1 MPHRMLN
8 WRRFEIR
15 GLIPSILMS
24 VYTTLDHNDLSEF
37 LKAYEI
43 GVLSDFQG
51 ISEGIENTNYFV
63 HTLDNGLRQS
73 FVLTIF
79 ESIGFE
85 ELPYFLELTAFL
97 AEHNVPCAHPI
108 ADRDGRYLQTLK
120 SKPAALV
127 QRLPGRSIVNPSAG
141 DCRQVGEVL
150 ARMHV
155 AGEGFPVHRTN
166 PRGLE
171 WKRKTAAAVMSKL
184 PADEQALLAAELE
197 YQQRQRTGTLPTG
210 VIHADLFRDNALFT
224 ENALTGIIDL
234 YYACTG
240 SFLYDL
246 AITAN
251 DWCITGD
258 GGLNRALLSSLLE
271 GYQSHRVIRAD
282 EQAHWQTMLRA
293 AALRFWLSRLFD
305 MHFPRSGELTH
316 IKNPGHFKNIL
327 LHHVHEPAQLA
338 L

>member
-1 MPHRMLN
+1 
-8 WRRFEIR
+8 
-15 GLIPSILMS
+15 MS

-37 LKAYEI
+37 LKAYAI
-43 GVLSDFQG
+43 GTLSDFQG

-63 HTLDNGLRQS
+63 DTLENGLRQS

-97 AEHNVPCAHPI
+97 SERDVPCAHPI
-108 ADRDGRYLQTLK
+108 ADRGGRYLQTLK
-120 SKPAALV
+120 GKPAALV
-127 QRLPGRSIVNPSAG
+127 QRLPGRSIVNPSAE

-150 ARMHV
+150 ARLHV
-155 AGEGFPVHRTN
+155 AGEGFPVHRAN
-166 PRGLE
+166 PRGFE
-171 WKRKTAAAVMSKL
+171 WKCKTAAAVMSKL
-184 PADEQALLAAELE
+184 PADEQALLTAELE
-197 YQQRQRTGTLPTG
+197 YQRQHRTDALPAG

-224 ENALTGIIDL
+224 EHSLTGIIDL

-246 AITAN
+246 AITVN
-251 DWCITGD
+251 DWCNTDD
-258 GGLNRALLSSLLE
+258 GRLNQVSLSALLQ
-271 GYQSHRVIRAD
+271 GYQTHRIIPAE
-282 EQAHWQTMLRA
+282 EQVHWQGALRA

-316 IKNPGHFKNIL
+316 IKNPDHFKNIL
-327 LHHVHEPAQLA
+327 LHHAHTPAQLP
-338 L
+338 LQS

>member
-1 MPHRMLN
+1 
-8 WRRFEIR
+8 
-15 GLIPSILMS
+15 MS

-37 LKAYEI
+37 LQAYDI
-43 GVLSDFQG
+43 GALSDFQG

-63 HTLDNGLRQS
+63 NTLENGLRQS

-97 AEHNVPCAHPI
+97 AEQNVPCAHPI
-108 ADRDGRYLQTLK
+108 ADRDGEYLQTLK
-120 SKPAALV
+120 GKPAALV

-150 ARMHV
+150 ARLHV
-155 AGEGFPVHRTN
+155 AGEGFPICRAN
-166 PRGLE
+166 PRGFE
-171 WKRKTAAAVMSKL
+171 WKCKTAAAVMSKL
-184 PADEQALLAAELE
+184 PADEQTLLSEELE
-197 YQQRQRTGTLPTG
+197 YQRQQQTATLPTG

-224 ENALTGIIDL
+224 DNKLTGIIDL

-251 DWCITGD
+251 DWCNTGD
-258 GGLNRALLSSLLE
+258 GGLNEVSLSALLE
-271 GYQSHRVIRAD
+271 GYQTHRAIPVV

-327 LHHVHEPAQLA
+327 LHHAHTPTSLPLQK
-338 L
+338 

>member
-1 MPHRMLN
+1 
-8 WRRFEIR
+8 
-15 GLIPSILMS
+15 MS
-24 VYTTLDHNDLSEF
+24 VYTTLDRHDLSEF

-43 GVLSDFQG
+43 GALSDFQG

-63 HTLDNGLRQS
+63 NTRHNDLPQS

-97 AEHNVPCAHPI
+97 SEHNVPCAHPI
-108 ADRDGRYLQTLK
+108 ADRDGEYLQTLK
-120 SKPAALV
+120 GKPAALV
-127 QRLPGRSIVNPSAG
+127 QRLPGRSIVNPSAD

-150 ARMHV
+150 ARLHI
-155 AGEGFPVHRTN
+155 AGESFPIYRAN

-171 WKRKTAAAVMSKL
+171 WKTQTAAAVLTKL
-184 PADEQALLAAELE
+184 PADEQALLTDELE
-197 YQQRQRTGTLPTG
+197 YQRQRQTDALPKG

-224 ENALTGIIDL
+224 ADKLTGIIDL

-240 SFLYDL
+240 AFLYDL

-251 DWCITGD
+251 DWCHTEN
-258 GGLNRALLSSLLE
+258 GGLNTISLAALLE
-271 GYQSHRVIRAD
+271 GYQAHRQIAPFER
-282 EQAHWQTMLRA
+282 AHWQTMLRA

-316 IKNPGHFKNIL
+316 IKNPEHFKRIL
-327 LHHVHEPAQLA
+327 LHHVQTPTELV

>member
-1 MPHRMLN
+1 
-8 WRRFEIR
+8 
-15 GLIPSILMS
+15 MS

-43 GVLSDFQG
+43 GELSDFQG

-63 HTLDNGLRQS
+63 NTLHNGLRQS

-79 ESIGFE
+79 ESIGFD
-85 ELPYFLELTAFL
+85 ELPYFLELTAYL
-97 AEHNVPCAHPI
+97 SEHNVPCAHPI
-108 ADRDGRYLQTLK
+108 ADRDGEYLQTLK
-120 SKPAALV
+120 GKPAALV
-127 QRLPGRSIVNPSAG
+127 QRLPGRSIVNPTAG

-150 ARMHV
+150 ARLHI
-155 AGEGFPVHRTN
+155 AGEEFPVYRAN

-171 WKRKTAAAVMSKL
+171 WKTRTAAAVMDKL
-184 PADEQALLAAELE
+184 PADEQALLTEELE
-197 YQQRQRTGTLPTG
+197 YQRQQQTDVLPAG

-224 ENALTGIIDL
+224 DNKLTGIIDL
-234 YYACTG
+234 YYACSG

-251 DWCITGD
+251 DWCNTED
-258 GGLNRALLSSLLE
+258 GGLNAASLSALLE
-271 GYQSHRVIRAD
+271 GYQAYRKILAI

-305 MHFPRSGELTH
+305 KHYPRSGELTH
-316 IKNPGHFKNIL
+316 IKNPGHFKKIL
-327 LHHVHEPAQLA
+327 LHHVKTPVKLA

>member
-1 MPHRMLN
+1 
-8 WRRFEIR
+8 
-15 GLIPSILMS
+15 MS

-43 GVLSDFQG
+43 GTLSDFQG

-63 HTLDNGLRQS
+63 YTLRNGLRQS

-97 AEHNVPCAHPI
+97 SERNVPCAHPI

-120 SKPAALV
+120 GKPAALV
-127 QRLPGRSIVNPSAG
+127 QRLPGRSIVNPSVD

-155 AGEGFPVHRTN
+155 AGEDFPVRRAN

-171 WKRKTAAAVMSKL
+171 WKCKTAAAVMGKL
-184 PADEQALLAAELE
+184 PADEQGLLTAELE
-197 YQQRQRTGTLPTG
+197 YQRRQRTNTLPTG

-224 ENALTGIIDL
+224 ENTLTGIIDL

-251 DWCITGD
+251 DWCNTEG
-258 GGLNRALLSSLLE
+258 GGLNPASLRSLLE
-271 GYQSHRVIRAD
+271 GYQTHRAIGSD
-282 EQAHWQTMLRA
+282 ERPHWQTMLRA

-305 MHFPRSGELTH
+305 MYFPRSGELTH
-316 IKNPGHFKNIL
+316 IKNPAHFKNIL
-327 LHHVHEPAQLA
+327 LHHVHSPAQPL
-338 L
+338 LSS

>member
-1 MPHRMLN
+1 
-8 WRRFEIR
+8 
-15 GLIPSILMS
+15 MS

-37 LKAYEI
+37 LHAYEI
-43 GVLSDFQG
+43 GALSDFQG

-63 HTLDNGLRQS
+63 NTLESGLRQS

-97 AEHNVPCAHPI
+97 AERNVPCAHPI
-108 ADRDGRYLQTLK
+108 ANRDNEYLQTLK
-120 SKPAALV
+120 GKPAALV

-150 ARMHV
+150 ARLHV
-155 AGEGFPVHRTN
+155 AGEAFPIHRAN
-166 PRGLE
+166 PRGFE
-171 WKRKTAAAVMSKL
+171 WKQETAAAVMDKL
-184 PADEQALLAAELE
+184 PPDEQALLTEELE
-197 YQQRQRTGTLPTG
+197 YQRQQHTDALPQG

-224 ENALTGIIDL
+224 DNKLTGIIDL

-240 SFLYDL
+240 PFLYDL

-251 DWCITGD
+251 DWCNTRD
-258 GGLNRALLSSLLE
+258 GGLDEASLSALLA
-271 GYQSHRVIRAD
+271 GYQTHRNLLAA
-282 EQAHWQTMLRA
+282 EQAYWQTMLRA

-316 IKNPGHFKNIL
+316 IKNPGHFKKIL
-327 LHHVHEPAQLA
+327 LHHVHTPSRPAW
-338 L
+338 